1 MKIEIKYKYSNKL
14 LFSYNCKNNTIIKTI
29 TKALKEGADLRGA
42 NLYGADLNGAN
53 LNGANLNG
61 ADLNGA
67 NLRGADLNGAD
78 LRYANLRYADLNGA
92 NLNGADL
99 RGADPRYANL
109 RYADLNG
116 ANLNGANLR
125 GANLR
130 GANLRY
136 ANLNGADL
144 NELKTISISDH
155 YLLSQILLN
164 NAKTIKQRKWAGL
177 IRISLDWCWN
187 DFLKNMSK
195 PCIKW
200 CVSILGQWPEF
211 KEMYEKEANQ

>member
-53 LNGANLNG
+53 LNGA
-61 ADLNGA
+61 DLN
-67 NLRGADLNGAD
+67 
-78 LRYANLRYADLNGA
+78 
-92 NLNGADL
+92 
-99 RGADPRYANL
+99 
-109 RYADLNG
+109 
-116 ANLNGANLR
+116 